1 MKAKKVVLYLTSEEV
16 IAMMKN
22 RQGGKPQSEFAEEM
36 DVSPQLLSEIYRGN
50 RSPGT
55 KILKNLG
62 VEKCVVYRLIEVKT

>member
-1 MKAKKVVLYLTSEEV
+1 MKKTVIYLSTADVV
-16 IAMMKN
+16 AMMKS
-22 RQGGKPQSEFAEEM
+22 RQGGKQQSEFAEEM
-36 DVSPQLLSEIYRGN
+36 KVSPQLLSEIYRGN